1 MDVGFDLLSTEA
13 ELTMPNDVSLG
24 VETDFARLIDDLADR
39 RLRGETPNLDD
50 YAVLHPELVPRLKQV
65 AAILDLLPQKNEG
78 VPELTGFRIVKELG
92 RGGMGVVYE
101 AVEDALG
108 RRVALKALPLQAAA
122 RPQWLDRF
130 RREAK
135 AAARL
140 HHTNIVPVFGIGEQ
154 NGVHYYVMQAI
165 DGVSLEK
172 RPVADMR
179 QMATWGLKIA
189 EALAHAHALGVLH
202 RDIKPSNILIDEA
215 GEPYLTD
222 FGLAKLT
229 DDVDLTESGDFIG
242 TLRYASPEQLQGR
255 CDERSDVYSLGA
267 TLYELLSGQ
276 PPFAAEDRG
285 SLVRQIV
292 EEEPR
297 ALRSVR
303 PAAPRDLATII
314 HKAMAKE
321 PARRYPTA
329 AALADDLRRY
339 LADQPVLA
347 RPVSSF
353 ERTSRWARRHPAI
366 AGLSAAVAV
375 LLLAVTGT
383 ALVGYVRTS
392 DALEQSE
399 LHRIA
404 AENAQAA
411 ESEERG
417 RAERGEQD
425 ARQALA
431 QTLGAIRK
439 AHEIVDAIP
448 SGYINLVM
456 GQTRRGS
463 VTPLRG
469 RFEHEMIT
477 VERFIDL
484 YEDFLRTPIPNLDA
498 RLEQVRSWR
507 RLAYLYLEVG
517 RRDDADRA
525 YSSGVIA
532 ARDLSARGNRSPQL
546 RLEVALASG
555 YAGVSKSARR
565 KDGSLELNFAFGELN
580 ALAAASPSDAA
591 PLREHSEL
599 LNRYAAVIP
608 NQNLKLK
615 LFAEA
620 IGFQRQALRLADT
633 PASRNR
639 LNLQYEEVFLQHR
652 RADNTQAARETLQE
666 WESIWPDWPEHA
678 LRIARTAGESLLA
691 IKPPAIDDAELARWK
706 RIAFENLVRYQRLGG
721 TGITEM
727 DSLARNRFFANDE
740 DFQKLFQQLRQT
752 PTAVKP
758 K

>member
-1 MDVGFDLLSTEA
+1 
-13 ELTMPNDVSLG
+13 MPNDVSLS

-50 YAVLHPELVPRLKQV
+50 YAVQHPGLAPRLKQL
-65 AAILDLLPQKNEG
+65 AAVLDLLPQKHEG

-101 AVEDALG
+101 AVDDALG

-122 RPQWLDRF
+122 RPQWLERF

-154 NGVHYYVMQAI
+154 NGVHFYAMQAI

-172 RPVADMR
+172 RPVADVR
-179 QMATWGLKIA
+179 QTATWGLKIA

-202 RDIKPSNILIDEA
+202 RDIKPSNILIDEV

-229 DDVDLTESGDFIG
+229 DDADLTESGDFIG
-242 TLRYASPEQLQGR
+242 TLRYAAPEQLQGR
-255 CDERSDVYSLGA
+255 CHARSDVYSLGA

-276 PPFAAEDRG
+276 PPFDAENRG
-285 SLVRQIV
+285 SLIRLII
-292 EEEPR
+292 ETEPR
-297 ALRSVR
+297 MLHRVA
-303 PAAPRDLATII
+303 PAVPRDLATVV

-329 AALADDLRRY
+329 AALAADLRRF
-339 LADQPVLA
+339 LGDEPVQA
-347 RPVSSF
+347 RPVSTFGRSA
-353 ERTSRWARRHPAI
+353 RWARRHPAI
-366 AGLSAAVAV
+366 ASLSTAVVV

-383 ALVGYVRTS
+383 ALAGYARTS
-392 DALEQSE
+392 AALEQSE
-399 LHRIA
+399 LHRID
-404 AENAQAA
+404 AEHAQAA
-411 ESEERG
+411 ESQERG

-456 GQTRRGS
+456 GQTRQAS
-463 VTPLRG
+463 TTPLRG

-484 YEDFLRTPIPNLDA
+484 YEDFVRTPIPDPDA

-507 RLAYLYLEVG
+507 RLAYLYVEVG

-525 YSSGVIA
+525 FSSGVVA
-532 ARDLSARGNRSPQL
+532 ARELSARGNRPPHL

-555 YAGVSKSARR
+555 YAGVSKTARR
-565 KDGSLELNFAFGELN
+565 KDGSLEVNFAFAELKT
-580 ALAAASPSDAA
+580 LAAAAPSDAA

-599 LNRYAAVIP
+599 LNRYAAVTL
-608 NQNLKLK
+608 NQTVKVK

-620 IGFQRQALRLADT
+620 IALQRQAMRLADT
-633 PASRNR
+633 AAARNR
-639 LNLQYEEVFLQHR
+639 LNLQYEEIFLLHR
-652 RADNTQAARETLQE
+652 RADNPEAARDTLQE
-666 WESIWPDWPEHA
+666 WASIWPDGAEHA
-678 LRIARTAGESLLA
+678 LRIARTAGESLLV
-691 IKPPAIDDAELARWK
+691 IPPAAIDDAEVARWK
-706 RIAFENLVRYQRLGG
+706 RIAFESLVRYQRLGG
-721 TGITEM
+721 SGITEL
-727 DSLARNRFFANDE
+727 DSLARNRFFANDAA
-740 DFQKLFQQLRQT
+740 FQNLFQLLR
-752 PTAVKP
+752 PSPSAVKS